1 MTGNREGQGSPR
13 TRLLVAKGS
22 FVAMGGA
29 ERDLLRNLPAIAK
42 KFDVSVATLASVKEL
57 DSLCED
63 LGLDLV
69 CPDSSWSAP
78 QGALSSVLDSGM
90 DSASR
95 AWSSMGNLIGTI
107 GDFDCIHLT
116 SGDGSLA
123 LLDHVPD
130 DVAVHLH
137 LLEPHRGL
145 HEDVLHRG
153 IDGRPRRSLGLTRA
167 MLSRAR
173 RRDISAVRGLSGRD
187 KSSISGN
194 SSYTAG
200 RISEVYGVPSGVLM
214 PSVVPDE
221 FPAGADKEEP
231 LGVMEMEGEYVVTV
245 GRASWA
251 KGTWEAISMLSGS
264 GVSLAQVG
272 GGSDDDLQKLQEHA
286 ISEGVDI
293 WFAPRLS
300 SPEMSSLYRGALA
313 VVSMAHGE
321 PFGLTPIEAQSVG
334 TPALFVDEGGFRE
347 TVSDGVS
354 GRLLPRDSFE
364 QWHQALK
371 DAREEVNRSLWATN
385 GRSSISEARLGPQGH
400 SERLAEIVD
409 GILGD

>member
-1 MTGNREGQGSPR
+1 MTGNREGQSGPR

-29 ERDLLRNLPAIAK
+29 ERDLLRNLPAIAEL
-42 KFDVSVATLASVKEL
+42 FDVSVATLASVKEL

-63 LGLDLV
+63 LGLDLMR
-69 CPDSSWSAP
+69 PDSSWSAP

-90 DSASR
+90 DSASK
-95 AWSSMGNLIGTI
+95 AWSSMDGLIGAI
-107 GDFDCIHLT
+107 GGFDCVHLT

-123 LLDHVPD
+123 LLEHVPD
-130 DVAVHLH
+130 GVAVHLH

-153 IDGRPRRSLGLTRA
+153 VDGRPKRSLGLTRA

-173 RRDISAVRGLSGRD
+173 RRDISAVRSISGREN
-187 KSSISGN
+187 SSISGN

-200 RISEVYGVPSGVLM
+200 RISDVYGIPSGVLL

-221 FPAGADKEEP
+221 FPAEAHEEEP
-231 LGVMEMEGEYVVTV
+231 QEVVGLDGDYVVTV

-251 KGTWEAISMLSGS
+251 KGTWETVSMLSGS
-264 GVSLAQVG
+264 GVSLAHVG
-272 GGSDDDLQKLQEHA
+272 GGDEDDLQKLRQHA
-286 ISEGVDI
+286 KSEGVDV

-300 SPEMSSLYRGALA
+300 SPELASLYRGALA

-347 TVSDGVS
+347 TISDGIS
-354 GRLLPRDSFE
+354 GRLLPRGSLE
-364 QWHQALK
+364 LWHQALR
-371 DAREEVNRSLWATN
+371 DASEEDNRSLWAAN
-385 GRSSISEARLGPQGH
+385 GRSSISEAGLSPRRH
-400 SERLAEIVD
+400 SERLF
-409 GILGD
+409 GIIDEVLGD